1 MDGGPGPLLLAALR
15 GRRAAREATR
25 DQQDE
30 EHNHP
35 SNHSASGAG
44 PETEKSDPLVDLSK
58 VLLAKSDYIP
68 DVKEEHVETNFRSA
82 IPLRVL
88 PRPALGNSSTL
99 VRGYIARFNWKTH
112 YVNRFDRS
120 SIVDGQALTIGP
132 DETELLASIPVLFHR
147 ILSILQD
154 VEKANRGRDVLQGL
168 DKKILRPVSELLS
181 SNRVNNTAA
190 AATVTIAKM
199 REPTDAAP
207 TLGVSPSLMFIDRA
221 LTAKLYSKA
230 WMGPSTS
237 ACRKEHVKLVYENSE
252 GHGLLERIS
261 LCPGLI
267 DIYYI
272 TPGRSRQCVG
282 GLRARNNGSMTCAC
296 GGGDDSGTT
305 TSNST
310 TEDQRPSTP
319 GEVYYFCG
327 GGKESSRYQ
336 REKEEFWQN
345 VDRAARVVRHQVDKA
360 LHIQAASKIARINQL
375 RAKIR
380 KAKDRVLASNNR
392 WKLERDKSSRLRMKI
407 KFIEKKLYALT
418 HRICPSPEALTLAM

>member
-120 SIVDGQALTIGP
+120 SIIDGQALTIGP

-181 SNRVNNTAA
+181 SNRSVDRKI
-190 AATVTIAKM
+190 VL
-199 REPTDAAP
+199 E
-207 TLGVSPSLMFIDRA
+207 GVDGTEYIV
-221 LTAKLYSKA
+221 
-230 WMGPSTS
+230 S